1 MTHLITVIAIITI
14 IALINRSRSAKT
26 TVTHG
31 NLARV
36 DVDFDAA
43 AYGLVPRERLDAR
56 RSGPPAAPHV
66 RKEQQAVADAA
77 WAGDWR
83 AAAAYVRAAG
93 TDWDERWFRLELL
106 DSIADEDEAWV
117 KAWRAGDPG
126 DCDAAALEASRMVS
140 KAWEIRGNKYA
151 NEVPEEDMNAFRAM
165 LPAAIE
171 AAKRASLLD
180 PANPAPWVV
189 MLTAA
194 RGAQYE
200 PEQFEEL
207 WNGLVERAPHHFAG
221 HAQGLQYWCAKWF
234 GSDRKMTA
242 FAERA
247 LDSTPAGSPLAG
259 IYLYGLSELRER
271 ESLGSMSTDD
281 RRRRLLQVAD
291 SLATVRPDDHRLPG
305 LRHLLA
311 YYAGQAGLHQIALD
325 QFRAIG
331 PWCGAHTWGKEG
343 DDPVVIFEIARAEA
357 VRRSGAAPLPPELRP
372 KAGLG

>member
-1 MTHLITVIAIITI
+1 MTHLISLIVIISIIT
-14 IALINRSRSAKT
+14 LINRSRRAKT

-43 AYGLVPRERLDAR
+43 AYGLAPRERLDSR

-83 AAAAYVRAAG
+83 AAAAYVQAAG

-106 DSIADEDEAWV
+106 DSIADEDESWV

-140 KAWEIRGNKYA
+140 KAWEIRGSKYA
-151 NEVPEEDMNAFRAM
+151 NEVPEEDMNTFRAM

-194 RGAQYE
+194 RGAQYQ

-207 WNGLVERAPHHFAG
+207 WKGLVERAPHHYAG
-221 HAQGLQYWCAKWF
+221 HTQGLQYWCAKWF
-234 GSDRKMTA
+234 GTDKKMTA
-242 FAERA
+242 FAEQA
-247 LDSTPAGSPLAG
+247 LDTAPAGSPLAG
-259 IYLYGLSELRER
+259 IYLYGLSELEER
-271 ESLGSMSTDD
+271 GTLGSMTSDD
-281 RRRRLLQVAD
+281 RRKRLMQVAA
-291 SLATVRPDDHRLPG
+291 SLAQVRPDDHRLAG

-311 YYAGQAGLHQIALD
+311 AYAGQAGLYQLALE

-331 PWCGAHTWGKEG
+331 PWCGARAWSKGG

-372 KAGLG
+372 KAAL